1 MDQSNLTKFKK
12 NVFLFLRGLTPTEI
26 PANDGYAL
34 LAGHLLWDLWTET
47 GDDKFFW
54 KAVVFLKYISSLSP
68 ANYAVKF
75 ILIKFFNHTGKT
87 NPY

>member
-1 MDQSNLTKFKK
+1 M
-12 NVFLFLRGLTPTEI
+12 TPTEI

-68 ANYAVKF
+68 ANYAM
-75 ILIKFFNHTGKT
+75 L
-87 NPY
+87 